1 MAKRKAY
8 FKEKSFDLA
17 QHIIYIANTPSNEN
31 MPVMDVPGYM
41 DNSLGELLDIIK
53 ERRIHFSIMA
63 PRKLPQLAR
72 MFSLAGGNIVGL
84 TLIQ

>member
-1 MAKRKAY
+1 MAKRKRY

-17 QHIIYIANTPSNEN
+17 QHIVYIANTPCQETMS
-31 MPVMDVPGYM
+31 VIDVPGYL
-41 DNSLGELLDIIK
+41 DQSLDHLLDIIK

-63 PRKLPQLAR
+63 PRKLPQLAK